1 MTTDRTAIR
10 RRLAVRRTAH
20 RPPWG
25 GGKARGHRS
34 IVAPGHRARVAW
46 SGALAAGV
54 AVAFG
59 VALARAERER
69 RTARAKRAPAQARR
83 FGLLGAEAPA
93 SGYRRIVLAQLDL
106 AIEHLRGES
115 SRVTPEE
122 AVHET
127 RKALKRARAL
137 MRLLEGEL
145 GVKRADRERALL
157 RDAAARL
164 AGARDA
170 EVMVSSLD
178 ALVAR
183 HPRKLGRRRGVA
195 ELRADLER
203 ERERASAR
211 TLGDASTRERVA
223 GELAEVRA
231 RVTRWRLPSN
241 RSARKLTEPG
251 LEHIYRAGR
260 AGRRRAGKRRI
271 VAPRVLH
278 RWRKHVKDLRY
289 AAEVLDVREGG
300 GTDHAHSDAGRKPAG
315 KRGHKRSKRAAKR
328 RRRIAKVARRADGL
342 GEILGEE
349 HDLMLLAERVRA
361 HKRLRRRH
369 KGARRRLLRAISR
382 RRARLRKRALREGER
397 LYAAKPGRFVRNVRA

>member
-1 MTTDRTAIR
+1 
-10 RRLAVRRTAH
+10 
-20 RPPWG
+20 
-25 GGKARGHRS
+25 
-34 IVAPGHRARVAW
+34 VAW

-59 VALARAERER
+59 LALARAERER
-69 RTARAKRAPAQARR
+69 RTARVKRVPAEARR
-83 FGLLGAEAPA
+83 FGLLGGEAPA
-93 SGYRRIVLAQLDL
+93 SGYRRIALAQLDI

-115 SRVTPEE
+115 SRVAPVE

-127 RKALKRARAL
+127 RKALKRVRAL

-157 RDAAARL
+157 RHSAARL

-223 GELAEVRA
+223 EELAEVRA
-231 RVTRWRLPSN
+231 RVARWKLREN
-241 RSARKLTEPG
+241 RSATKLTEPG
-251 LEHIYRAGR
+251 LEHIYRTGR
-260 AGRRRAGKRRI
+260 AGRRRAARRRGSS
-271 VAPRVLH
+271 PRVLH

-289 AAEVLDVREGG
+289 AAEVLDVREAVGA
-300 GTDHAHSDAGRKPAG
+300 DHEAAG
-315 KRGHKRSKRAAKR
+315 KRRRKQRKRAAKR
-328 RRRIAKVARRADGL
+328 CRRIAKVARRADGL
-342 GEILGEE
+342 GEMLGEE

-361 HKRLRRRH
+361 HKRLRRRR
-369 KGARRRLLRAISR
+369 KGTRRRLLRAISR